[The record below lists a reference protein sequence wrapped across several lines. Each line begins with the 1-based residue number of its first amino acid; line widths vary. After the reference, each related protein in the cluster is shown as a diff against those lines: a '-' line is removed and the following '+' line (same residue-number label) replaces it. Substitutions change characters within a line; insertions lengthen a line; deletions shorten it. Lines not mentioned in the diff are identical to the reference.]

1 VRHDCVLEGAI
12 TVVAPCGPE
21 RADDVHRLTQAA
33 FAAYATLDPP
43 SGAIRETVEVVRG
56 DLGAG
61 GGAIA
66 EIDGVAVGCLRWS
79 VGDDGDLRVR
89 RVAVEP
95 ALQRRGLGRAL
106 MLWAEREAET
116 RGCAGI
122 ATGVRIVLPG
132 NLAFYRSLWYEVVGE
147 RRHDG
152 YDRTTWLALRKPLRP
167 MGV

>member
-1 VRHDCVLEGAI
+1 VRHDRLLEGA
-12 TVVAPCGPE
+12 VVVVVPCGRE
-21 RADDVHRLTQAA
+21 RADDVHRLTQTA

-66 EIDGVAVGCLRWS
+66 EIDSVAVGC
-79 VGDDGDLRVR
+79 
-89 RVAVEP
+89 
-95 ALQRRGLGRAL
+95 
-106 MLWAEREAET
+106 
-116 RGCAGI
+116 
-122 ATGVRIVLPG
+122 
-132 NLAFYRSLWYEVVGE
+132 LAFYRSLGYEVVGE

-167 MGV
+167 MGI